1 MTLMNFYRK
10 HLLNFSIVALL
21 SFFTITAAEDF
32 HHHDAMES
40 QDDCAFCSFILTAA
54 HAPSLPT
61 MPLLVPFFL
70 VFTLVFLQ
78 VFFTSFSSVSPR
90 GRSPPLHLL

>member
-32 HHHDAMES
+32 HHHEAMES
-40 QDDCAFCSFILTAA
+40 QDNCAFCSFILTAA
-54 HAPSLPT
+54 HATSAPI
-61 MPLLVPFFL
+61 MPLLLPYFL
-70 VFTLVFLQ
+70 VFTLVVLQ
-78 VFFTSFSSVSPR
+78 VFFESFGSVSPR
-90 GRSPPLHLL
+90 GRSPPIILL

>member
-1 MTLMNFYRK
+1 MNFYRK

-21 SFFTITAAEDF
+21 SFCTIMAAENF
-32 HHHDAMES
+32 HHHEAMES
-40 QDDCAFCSFILTAA
+40 QDNCAFCSFILTAA
-54 HAPSLPT
+54 HAPSTPA

-70 VFTLVFLQ
+70 VFSLVFLQ
-78 VFFTSFSSVSPR
+78 IFFTSFGSVSPR

>member
-32 HHHDAMES
+32 HHHDGMES
-40 QDDCAFCSFILTAA
+40 QDNCAFCSFILTAS
-54 HAPSLPT
+54 HSPSAPV
-61 MPLLVPFFL
+61 MPLLLPYFL
-70 VFTLVFLQ
+70 VFTLVVLQ
-78 VFFTSFSSVSPR
+78 VLFTSFSSVSPR
-90 GRSPPLHLL
+90 GRSSPLHLL

>member
-1 MTLMNFYRK
+1 MALMNFYRK

-21 SFFTITAAEDF
+21 SFFTVTAIEDF
-32 HHHDAMES
+32 HHHEGMES
-40 QDDCAFCSFILTAA
+40 QDNCAFCSFILTAS
-54 HAPSLPT
+54 HSPSTPT

-70 VFTLVFLQ
+70 VFSLVVLQ
-78 VFFTSFSSVSPR
+78 VLFTSFSSVSPR